1 MCRASLV
8 DTDGLALQ
16 CVVLALRV
24 HDAPCNSLLEF
35 GSNIPQDGVGYCVNF
50 GGDVNALIHLAS
62 EMPRVCIG
70 GADVMP
76 HLARYMAEG
85 LCAIAPEHPL
95 QKG

>member
-16 CVVLALRV
+16 RVVLALRV

-35 GSNIPQDGVGYCVNF
+35 RSDVPQDGVGCCVDF
-50 GGDVNALIHLAS
+50 GGDVYALIHLTS
-62 EMPRVCIG
+62 EVPGVRIG
-70 GADVMP
+70 GADVVP
-76 HLARYMAEG
+76 HLAGYVAEG
-85 LCAIAPEHPL
+85 SCAIAPEHLL